1 MSPILTLASRVG
13 ALLVLLFAA
22 GCGQGDDSV
31 AVSDDPNLVFV
42 SDEHTAMN
50 EAIAQAK
57 AHLDAFERELA
68 AAAPGR
74 VFTVKKHFAT
84 PDGGGEHIW
93 VTDVKAVK
101 GGFEGVLDN
110 LPRFAEGVR
119 YGDRHFVARDDVSDW
134 MITDDEG
141 NRWGCYT
148 IRVLLSSM
156 TDEVRREIEP
166 RLQPLPK

>member
-1 MSPILTLASRVG
+1 MAVCLL
-13 ALLVLLFAA
+13 LLVAA
-22 GCGQGDDSV
+22 GCGGDPDPI
-31 AVSDDPNLVFV
+31 AVSDDPNLVLV
-42 SDEHTAMN
+42 SHEHTAMN

-68 AAAPGR
+68 AAAPGW

-110 LPRFAEGVR
+110 IPRFAEGVR
-119 YGDRHFVARDDVSDW
+119 HGDRHFVARDDVSDW

-148 IRVLLSSM
+148 VRVLLSSM
-156 TDEVRREIEP
+156 PDEARREFES